1 MQPEVGMR
9 SPVYRSALA
18 VGSALILF
26 GVLLLAGTADSPVS
40 AERICVDVTVHV
52 TEPPPG
58 ATACVPI
65 PSTTLPS
72 TTTTSLP

>member
-1 MQPEVGMR
+1 M
-9 SPVYRSALA
+9 A
-18 VGSALILF
+18 VGSAFILL
-26 GVLLLAGTADSPVS
+26 GVLLFAGTAGSPVR

-58 ATACVPI
+58 ATVCVPI
-65 PSTTLPS
+65 PSTTLPP